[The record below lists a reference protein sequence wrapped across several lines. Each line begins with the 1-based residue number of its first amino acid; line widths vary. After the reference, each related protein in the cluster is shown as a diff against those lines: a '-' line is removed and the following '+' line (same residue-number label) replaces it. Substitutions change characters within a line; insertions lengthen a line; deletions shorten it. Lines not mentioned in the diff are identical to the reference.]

1 MKMDFIGYCSLI
13 SDRTSLLPYSIHY
26 KQDTSPLHPQWEGIT
41 TRRWNLRWGSLGASK
56 RSRARNFIPGQLVED
71 NNHILSPLKP
81 LYSNISTFISSLVG
95 SFHSFNRNADHITFR
110 WLLSRNALLERSLYY
125 SPLLATPSCIKTAS
139 NFLSCLF
146 FFGQTFFMPF
156 TNLEMIIF
164 LFGICE
170 ITHLRWF

>member
-1 MKMDFIGYCSLI
+1 M
-13 SDRTSLLPYSIHY
+13 
-26 KQDTSPLHPQWEGIT
+26 
-41 TRRWNLRWGSLGASK
+41 
-56 RSRARNFIPGQLVED
+56 ED

-146 FFGQTFFMPF
+146 FFWSNFFYAFYQPRDDYFSVWNMWDNSSEVIFKKYSQGKMYFF
-156 TNLEMIIF
+156 TLKIFFQNNFFWVAISALSFYNLCWKMI
-164 LFGICE
+164 LLVFGFIKVKTDYLK
-170 ITHLRWF
+170 I